1 MNNTGENKK
10 LLALVSLL
18 DEPDAKNYNN
28 IRRNIFSIGESA
40 LPLLETTL
48 ENSFDA
54 TIQKRVQNIIEEIRF
69 EDISKKLKNWVNSS
83 SHDLLDAFLLISKL
97 QYPEIDDIMIRD
109 QIAKIQKNIW
119 LELNDGFTALKT
131 IKIINHILFEAYKFQ
146 GNINKNSY
154 QNFFINNILE
164 TKECSSVSLCV
175 LYLILTKNL
184 SVPVFGVNLPEQFI
198 LAYVEKSSE
207 SNISKDVN
215 SYVLFY
221 INPINKG
228 VIFKKDQI
236 DYFLKQLNLKPEKT
250 YYNPCNNLKIVQR
263 LLSEIK
269 IACENSE
276 FSDKVFQFTELL
288 EIVKAKK
295 T

>member
-1 MNNTGENKK
+1 MDSKSENTE
-10 LLALVSLL
+10 LVALISLL
-18 DEPDAKNYNN
+18 DEPDKENYNN
-28 IRRNIFSIGESA
+28 IRKSIFSIGNPA

-48 ENSFDA
+48 ENSFDD

-69 EDISKKLKNWVNSS
+69 EDIYKKFKNWVDSP

-97 QYPEIDDIMIRD
+97 QYPEIDDNLIRD

-119 LELNDGFTALKT
+119 LELNDEFTALKT
-131 IKIINHILFEAYKFQ
+131 IKIINHILFEAYKFH

-164 TKECSSVSLCV
+164 TKECSSISLCI

-184 SVPVFGVNLPEQFI
+184 GVPVFGVNLPKQFI
-198 LAYVEKSSE
+198 LAYIEKSSE
-207 SNISKDVN
+207 NNISNDLKSDVI
-215 SYVLFY
+215 FY

-228 VIFKKDQI
+228 VIFKKEQI
-236 DYFLKQLNLKPEKT
+236 DHFLKQLNLKPEKS
-250 YYNPCNNLKIVQR
+250 YYNPCNNLIIIQR
-263 LLSEIK
+263 LLSEQK

-276 FSDKVFQFTELL
+276 FSDKVYQYTELL
-288 EIVKAKK
+288 KIAKTK
-295 T
+295 KL